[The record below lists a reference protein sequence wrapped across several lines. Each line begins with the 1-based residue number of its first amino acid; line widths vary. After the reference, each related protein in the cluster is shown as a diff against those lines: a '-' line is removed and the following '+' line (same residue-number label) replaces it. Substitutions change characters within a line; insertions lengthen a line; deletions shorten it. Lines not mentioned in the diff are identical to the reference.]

1 MRFLTVLAAGAYLS
15 EHVTASPIVEITNRM
30 VERSLESRAVFT
42 YQGCYSEGTS
52 GGGIGAGKALV
63 GKTVTAPSG
72 GLTVEYCAQSCA
84 GFVLFG
90 LETTTCYC
98 GNRLESGVLPVSATA
113 SQTCDTSCVGNTA
126 QICGAY
132 QKLSIYLISG
142 AGSPG
147 PQGIQGPT
155 GPAGAAGA
163 KGAPGAKGDTGSQG
177 AAGAD
182 GVGSPG
188 AQGPTGL
195 QGPQV
200 NISVLVEQD
209 SSVAGAAGST
219 GATGSTGQN
228 GANGQPGQAGAP
240 GPKGDKG
247 EATNGINGAP
257 GNPGLPGLQGTT
269 GPKGAAG
276 DTGAPGADG
285 AQGPIGATGDT
296 GAPGPAGPCRP
307 AGRNMGFE
315 SIANPSYDQPWDI
328 SPGFINNVAYSFNS
342 RLEPNAGLQHA
353 LLDFTLDGA
362 RSGRF
367 EQGDVQ
373 LCPGTTYTFTASLK
387 WTATGSSTTPPICTI
402 YFYLGPDENNLS
414 ELVTLPTRIDVD
426 TIEKAAL
433 PTSYTEYTGTYIAGA
448 GDESDELVVLI
459 DCDGNAENLGL
470 ISFDSFRLAPT
481 VV

>member
-90 LETTTCYC
+90 LETTT
-98 GNRLESGVLPVSATA
+98 
-113 SQTCDTSCVGNTA
+113 TCDTSCVGNTA

-132 QKLSIYLISG
+132 QKLSIC
-142 AGSPG
+142 SPG

-163 KGAPGAKGDTGSQG
+163 KGAPGAKG
-177 AAGAD
+177 
-182 GVGSPG
+182 PG
-188 AQGPTGL
+188 AQG
-195 QGPQV
+195 
-200 NISVLVEQD
+200 
-209 SSVAGAAGST
+209 VAGAAGST
-219 GATGSTGQN
+219 GATGVKTALMDN
-228 GANGQPGQAGAP
+228 LA
-240 GPKGDKG
+240 KL
-247 EATNGINGAP
+247 EHRGAP
-257 GNPGLPGLQGTT
+257 GNPGL
-269 GPKGAAG
+269 GAAG